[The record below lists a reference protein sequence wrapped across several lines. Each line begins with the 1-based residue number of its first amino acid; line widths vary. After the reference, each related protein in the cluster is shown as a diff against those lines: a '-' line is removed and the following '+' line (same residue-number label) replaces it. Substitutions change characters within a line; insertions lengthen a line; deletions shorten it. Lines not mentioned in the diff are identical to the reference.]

1 MHGLESWLKGEKKE
15 SRNEKEK
22 RMCVRALQ
30 QREGEI
36 READAKLVEQ
46 RLAV

>member
-1 MHGLESWLKGEKKE
+1 MRKKMHIYV
-15 SRNEKEK
+15 
-22 RMCVRALQ
+22 CILQ

-36 READAKLVEQ
+36 CEVAAKFVEQ

>member
-1 MHGLESWLKGEKKE
+1 MH
-15 SRNEKEK
+15 
-22 RMCVRALQ
+22 MYVCILQ

-36 READAKLVEQ
+36 GEVAAKLVEQ

>member
-1 MHGLESWLKGEKKE
+1 MH
-15 SRNEKEK
+15 
-22 RMCVRALQ
+22 MYVRILQ

-36 READAKLVEQ
+36 RVVTAKLVEQ